1 MSNTAFCRRTIGLVA
16 GLVTILAGCSGK
28 GPGDFAHVSG
38 TVTLNGVPV
47 EGAKVTFV
55 STTEAKGQVQESFST
70 TTDSS
75 GKYMI
80 AGYGRNPG
88 IPPGMYKVTI
98 SKLIMKNGKA
108 ASAEEGFDSTQLEM
122 SGMGK
127 NELPKEYAEV
137 GSTKLTATLDSGKN
151 KDVNFDLKKK

>member
-1 MSNTAFCRRTIGLVA
+1 MNTVSFRRFVPALLAGSVA
-16 GLVTILAGCSGK
+16 ALFGCSGK
-28 GPGDFAHVSG
+28 GPGDYAHVAG
-38 TVTLNGVPV
+38 TVTHNGVAV

-55 STTEAKGQVQESFST
+55 STTEAKGQAQESFST

-98 SKLIMKNGKA
+98 SKLVMKNGKA
-108 ASAEEGFDSTQLEM
+108 PASDDGFDSTQLEL

-127 NELPKEYAEV
+127 NLLPKEYAEV
-137 GSTKLTATLDSGKN
+137 GTTKLTATLDTGKN
-151 KDVNFDLKKK
+151 KDVNFDLKGK